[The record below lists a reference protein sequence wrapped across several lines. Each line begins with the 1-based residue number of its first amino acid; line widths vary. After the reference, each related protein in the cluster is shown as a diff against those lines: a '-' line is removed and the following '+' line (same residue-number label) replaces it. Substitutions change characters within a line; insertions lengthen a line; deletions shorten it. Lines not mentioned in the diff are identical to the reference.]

1 MRVIAGTARS
11 MPLKTPK
18 GNDTRPT
25 TDRIKETLFNM
36 IQGYIPDGIFI
47 DVYSGSGGIGIE
59 ALSRGARHAYFIDN
73 DSESI
78 KCINENLKFTKLDEK
93 ATVLKQDALSALNL
107 IHEKSADV
115 IFADPPYEGGY
126 EDGLLAVLSHMP
138 YVDDDTLIIIE
149 ALIDTDFTF
158 ASDYGFD
165 ILKEKCYK
173 SNKHVWL
180 VRSSED

>member
-18 GNDTRPT
+18 KDDIRPT

-36 IQGYIPDGIFI
+36 LQPYVADSIFI

-73 DSESI
+73 DTDSI
-78 KCINENLKFTKLDEK
+78 KCITSNLEFTKFTDK
-93 ATVLKQDALSALNL
+93 ATVLKHEAFGALSM
-107 IHEKSADV
+107 IREEHADV
-115 IFADPPYEGGY
+115 IFADPPYSAGY
-126 EDGLLAVLSHMP
+126 EETLLMTLKRMP
-138 YVDDDTLIIIE
+138 YVDEDTVIIVE
-149 ALIDTDFTF
+149 AELSTDFSF
-158 ASDYGFD
+158 AKDCGFD
-165 ILKEKCYK
+165 IMKEKCYK

-180 VRSSED
+180 TRCTQ